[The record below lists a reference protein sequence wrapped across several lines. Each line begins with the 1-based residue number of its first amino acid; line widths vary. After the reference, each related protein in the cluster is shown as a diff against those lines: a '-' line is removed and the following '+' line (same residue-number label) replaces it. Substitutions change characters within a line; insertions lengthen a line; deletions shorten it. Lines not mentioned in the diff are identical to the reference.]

1 MAESGSAL
9 NGTHWPASTT
19 DLVLQAIKTFWA
31 EEGYSPSI
39 RDIMDATG
47 ISSTSVVWYHID
59 KLARAGA
66 IKRTPGVAR
75 SYVIIEK
82 GGEPHD

>member
-1 MAESGSAL
+1 MTWQNLHSTAAAAL
-9 NGTHWPASTT
+9 G
-19 DLVLQAIKTFWA
+19 AIKAFWA

-47 ISSTSVVWYHID
+47 ITSTSVASYHIV
-59 KLARAGA
+59 KLERAGL

-75 SYVIIEK
+75 SYVLVERI
-82 GGEPHD
+82 